1 MSRRSAAPRGAG
13 DRASVTGTAP
23 LILGALLFT
32 GMLALG
38 ATTGNVPA
46 ENKALLFAPVFYS
59 LTVMGGLIA
68 SFPGFSILET
78 VLRRR
83 HDPEQG
89 WTRAA
94 LTILVLISALFVVA
108 CMFALPVVALGVS
121 ANGLGVGIDLL
132 WSARGPRDGSGAF
145 WALLWVSL
153 ALAAVAAAWTTVA
166 ILGALS

>member
-1 MSRRSAAPRGAG
+1 MSRRSAAPRAAG

-38 ATTGNVPA
+38 AMTGNVPA

-94 LTILVLISALFVVA
+94 LTILVLISALFVAA

-121 ANGLGVGIDLL
+121 ANGLGVGIALL
-132 WSARGPRDGSGAF
+132 WSARPRDGSGAF